1 MDNINISNKIVSV
14 IDFVNCCKMNKKN
27 KYKYV
32 KHEDDINYRNNIMFD
47 LKGIN
52 FAPEVQWTDCDL
64 YEEE

>member
-1 MDNINISNKIVSV
+1 MNINNKLVLI
-14 IDFVNCCKMNKKN
+14 IDFVNCCKMKQKQ

-52 FAPEVQWTDCDL
+52 FAPEIQWIDCDL
-64 YEEE
+64 YEY